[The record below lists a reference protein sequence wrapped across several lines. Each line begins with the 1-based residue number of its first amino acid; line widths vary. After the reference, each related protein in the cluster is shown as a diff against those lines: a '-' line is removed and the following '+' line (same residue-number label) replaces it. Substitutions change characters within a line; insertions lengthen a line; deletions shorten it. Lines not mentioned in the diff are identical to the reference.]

1 MRGIILA
8 GGAGSR
14 LHPATKVMSK
24 QLMPI
29 YDKPMIY
36 YPLSVLMLAGI
47 KDILI
52 ITTPHDSPF
61 FKSLLGD
68 GSQWGIS
75 ITYETQPEPKGLAQ
89 ALIIGEEFAQGE
101 PVTLILG
108 DNIFYGHGFI
118 EVIKHAINNSSEGA
132 SVFGY
137 WVTNPKAYGVVEFG
151 ENNEVLS
158 VEEKPENPKSHYA
171 ITGIY
176 CYDGNAASYAKE
188 VQPSARGELEIT
200 SLNDIYLQ
208 KGQLRVEL
216 IGRGIAWLD
225 TGTHDSLREA
235 TEFVSTIQNRQGTL
249 IASPEEIA
257 FRQKYITVDQ
267 LELLAKDMGKNAY
280 GAMLLD
286 IVKEYRK

>member
-14 LHPATKVMSK
+14 LHPATKVVSK

-47 KDILI
+47 REILI
-52 ITTPHDSPF
+52 ITTPHDMPF
-61 FKSLLGD
+61 FQSLLGD
-68 GSQWGIS
+68 GSPWGI
-75 ITYETQPEPKGLAQ
+75 TLEYEVQPEPKGLAQ
-89 ALIIGEEFAQGE
+89 ALIIGEKFAQGE

-118 EVIKHAINNSSEGA
+118 ELIENAISLSDKGA

-137 WVTNPKAYGVVEFG
+137 WVKDPEAYGVVEFG

-158 VEEKPENPKSHYA
+158 VEEKPSKPKSHYA

-176 CYDGNAASYAKE
+176 CYDGNAAKYAKE
-188 VQPSARGELEIT
+188 VKPSARGELEIT

-208 KGQLRVEL
+208 KKQLRVGL

-235 TEFVSTIQNRQGTL
+235 SEFVSTIQSRQGTL
-249 IASPEEIA
+249 IASPEEVA
-257 FRQKYITVDQ
+257 FRNGYISAEQ
-267 LELLAKDMGKNAY
+267 LEDIALSMGKNNY
-280 GAMLLD
+280 GSLLLE
-286 IVKEYRK
+286 IVKEARL